1 MGALTTD
8 IVDLGLFAKRAW
20 LRRQG
25 WGDGVLKGA
34 VRRGEIVRVRK
45 GWYSVP
51 WAPPS
56 AVEAVRIGGRLTGLS
71 ALRSYG
77 IWTPQTRKLHV
88 AVPVAA
94 RGLRRPG
101 DMRARLNVGDSTIR
115 VTWTEEPNP
124 RRGPFVWRTSLIDT
138 LVHILGNHDRVTA
151 IVCLDAA
158 LHSADGRKF
167 GITEEDLDV
176 IFAKAPRRTQSW
188 RSEVDGRAEAG
199 GETEFRLK
207 CLHAGIPFVPQP
219 VIVGVGRL
227 DGQIG
232 PSTFVEVDGEEWHND
247 PLAFEVDRERV
258 LAVIARNGRTLRF
271 SYKLMRHNWELCERA
286 MRSSL
291 RDDYQLARVTEF
303 PAFPGRMRP
312 RRTSAEPS
320 ESARRA

>member
-1 MGALTTD
+1 MRTLTAD

-20 LRRQG
+20 LGDRG

-34 VRRGEIVRVRK
+34 VRRGQ
-45 GWYSVP
+45 
-51 WAPPS
+51 PPS

-94 RGLRRPG
+94 RALRRPG
-101 DMRARLNVGDSTIR
+101 DMRARLNVGESSTR

-124 RRGPFVWRTSLIDT
+124 RHGPFVWRTSLMDT

-151 IVCLDAA
+151 LMCIDAA
-158 LHSADGRKF
+158 LHSAQEHTI

-176 IFAKAPRRTQSW
+176 IFARAPLRAQSW
-188 RSEVDGRAEAG
+188 RAEVDGRAEAG

-219 VIVGVGRL
+219 FIDGVGRL

-247 PLAFEVDRERV
+247 ATSFEVDRERV
-258 LAVIARNGRTLRF
+258 LAVAARNGRTLRF
-271 SYKLMRHNWELCERA
+271 SYKLMHHKWELCERA
-286 MRSSL
+286 MRSAL
-291 RDDYQLARVTEF
+291 DDDYQLARVTVF
-303 PAFPGRMRP
+303 PAFPGRMRL
-312 RRTSAEPS
+312 RRTFAEPS
-320 ESARRA
+320 VGKTRA

>member
-1 MGALTTD
+1 MGTLTAD
-8 IVDLGLFAKRAW
+8 IVGLGLFAKRAW
-20 LRRQG
+20 LRDRG
-25 WGDGVLKGA
+25 WGDGVLRGA
-34 VRRGEIVRVRK
+34 VLRGEIVRVRK
-45 GWYSVP
+45 GWYTVP

-77 IWTPQTRKLHV
+77 LWTPQTRKLHV

-94 RGLRRPG
+94 RGLRQPG
-101 DMRARLNVGDSTIR
+101 DMRARLNVGDSNIR

-124 RRGPFVWRTSLIDT
+124 RRGPFVWRTSLTDT
-138 LVHILGNHDRVTA
+138 LVHILCTHDRVTA
-151 IVCLDAA
+151 IVCIDAA
-158 LHSADGRKF
+158 LHGAREHQI

-176 IFAKAPRRTQSW
+176 IFARAPRRTRSW

-219 VIVGVGRL
+219 VVVGVGRL

-247 PLAFEVDRERV
+247 SAAFEADRERV
-258 LAVIARNGRTLRF
+258 LAVVARNGRTLRF
-271 SYKLMRHNWELCERA
+271 SYKLMRHKWELCERA
-286 MRSSL
+286 MRCSL
-291 RDDYQLARVTEF
+291 VDDYQLSRVTGF

-312 RRTSAEPS
+312 RRTSAESS
-320 ESARRA
+320 EGETRV

>member
-1 MGALTTD
+1 MGTLTTD

-20 LRRQG
+20 LRDRG
-25 WGDGVLKGA
+25 WGDGVLRGA
-34 VRRGEIVRVRK
+34 VLRGEIVRVRK
-45 GWYSVP
+45 GWYTVP

-101 DMRARLNVGDSTIR
+101 DMRARLNLGDSNTR

-124 RRGPFVWRTSLIDT
+124 RRGPFVWRASLIDT
-138 LVHILGNHDRVTA
+138 LIHILCNHDRVTA

-158 LHSADGRKF
+158 LHSAQGHKI

-176 IFAKAPRRTQSW
+176 IFARAPLRAQSW
-188 RSEVDGRAEAG
+188 RAEADGRAEAG

-207 CLHAGIPFVPQP
+207 CVNAGIPFVPQP
-219 VIVGVGRL
+219 VIAGVGRL

-247 PLAFEVDRERV
+247 PTSFEVDRERV

-271 SYKLMRHNWELCERA
+271 SYKLMHHKWELCERA

-291 RDDYQLARVTEF
+291 LDDYQLARVTVF

-312 RRTSAEPS
+312 RRTFADTS
-320 ESARRA
+320 EGTTRV